1 MKQITDQFRN
11 GKSVGLYLYVAH
23 GRPIQILTVFIITV
37 HAMWSCEQHI
47 CSLRSKYSGNQLF
60 QACKFLTI
68 TNSGSRCSVKCL
80 FPCIYKLC
88 DGFLTAVNKA
98 YKMFDD
104 EEQLEYYMGVAE
116 EAKELLDQKLEEKR
130 KQAKK
135 EVKTS

>member
-1 MKQITDQFRN
+1 MGQFRN
-11 GKSVGLYLYVAH
+11 GKSVGLHGYVTD
-23 GRPIQILTVFIITV
+23 GRHLQILTVFIITV

-47 CSLRSKYSGNQLF
+47 CSLRSKYGNQLF

-68 TNSGSRCSVKCL
+68 TNSGSRCTVKCL

-88 DGFLTAVNKA
+88 DGFLAAVNKA

-104 EEQLEYYMGVAE
+104 EEQLEYCMGVAE
-116 EAKELLDQKLEEKR
+116 EAKELLDQKLEGKR